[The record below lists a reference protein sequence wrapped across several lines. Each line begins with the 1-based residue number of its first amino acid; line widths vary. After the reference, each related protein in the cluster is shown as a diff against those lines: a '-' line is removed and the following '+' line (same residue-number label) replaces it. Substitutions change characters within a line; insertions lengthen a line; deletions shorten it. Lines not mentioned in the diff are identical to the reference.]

1 MCPHDFLLVFPLI
14 CVPTPGNAPTG
25 AKGGASAR
33 TITKS
38 GIGYDLI
45 HGLAADEGAR
55 MEEQELAESAEK
67 ARRPEQKQV
76 GITMALVAVLLAITT
91 MLGHRAH
98 TEEVLLQTRTNDQW
112 DYYQAKNN
120 RSEMY
125 AADAKL
131 ALLMRA
137 EGQSVATEFI
147 KQAEQQKIGAQE
159 IRQSAERLEEE
170 TRIEAKRANYFD
182 LAEVFLEATIVLC
195 SITLLSGSLFYWK
208 VSFVSTAVGVS
219 LATIALIR

>member
-1 MCPHDFLLVFPLI
+1 
-14 CVPTPGNAPTG
+14 
-25 AKGGASAR
+25 
-33 TITKS
+33 
-38 GIGYDLI
+38 
-45 HGLAADEGAR
+45 
-55 MEEQELAESAEK
+55 MEEQELADAAEK
-67 ARRPEQKQV
+67 ARRPEQKRV

-131 ALLMRA
+131 ALLMT
-137 EGQSVATEFI
+137 EGQSVAAEFT
-147 KQAEQQKIGAQE
+147 KQAEQQKTGTE
-159 IRQSAERLEEE
+159 DVRQSAEKLEEE
-170 TRIEAKRANYFD
+170 TRIEAKRASYFD
-182 LAEVFLEATIVLC
+182 LGEVCLEATIVLC

-208 VSFVSTAVGVS
+208 ISFVSTAIGLFLS
-219 LATIALIR
+219 MIALTR

>member
-1 MCPHDFLLVFPLI
+1 
-14 CVPTPGNAPTG
+14 
-25 AKGGASAR
+25 
-33 TITKS
+33 
-38 GIGYDLI
+38 
-45 HGLAADEGAR
+45 

-76 GITMALVAVLLAITT
+76 GITMALAAVLLAITT

-98 TEEVLLQTRTNDQW
+98 TEEVLVQTRTNDQW
-112 DYYQAKNN
+112 GYYQAKNN

-137 EGQSVATEFI
+137 AEGQSVATEFI
-147 KQAEQQKIGAQE
+147 KQAEHQKIGAEE

-208 VSFVSTAVGVS
+208 VSFVSTAIGLFLS
-219 LATIALIR
+219 TIALMR

>member
-1 MCPHDFLLVFPLI
+1 
-14 CVPTPGNAPTG
+14 
-25 AKGGASAR
+25 
-33 TITKS
+33 
-38 GIGYDLI
+38 
-45 HGLAADEGAR
+45 
-55 MEEQELAESAEK
+55 MEEQELADAAEK

-76 GITMALVAVLLAITT
+76 GITMAVVAVLLAITT

-131 ALLMRA
+131 ALLMT
-137 EGQSVATEFI
+137 EGQSVAAEFT
-147 KQAEQQKIGAQE
+147 KQAEQQKTGTE
-159 IRQSAERLEEE
+159 EVRQSAEKLEEE

-182 LAEVFLEATIVLC
+182 LGEVCLEATIVLC
-195 SITLLSGSLFYWK
+195 SITLLSDSLSYWK
-208 VSFVSTAVGVS
+208 ISFVSTAIGLFLS
-219 LATIALIR
+219 MIALTR

>member
-1 MCPHDFLLVFPLI
+1 
-14 CVPTPGNAPTG
+14 
-25 AKGGASAR
+25 
-33 TITKS
+33 
-38 GIGYDLI
+38 
-45 HGLAADEGAR
+45 
-55 MEEQELAESAEK
+55 MEEQELAEAAEK

-76 GITMALVAVLLAITT
+76 GITMAVAAVLLAITT

-131 ALLMRA
+131 ALLMT
-137 EGQSVATEFI
+137 EGQSVAAEFT
-147 KQAEQQKIGAQE
+147 KQAEQQKTGTE
-159 IRQSAERLEEE
+159 DVRRSAEKLEEE
-170 TRIEAKRANYFD
+170 TRIEAKRASYFD
-182 LAEVFLEATIVLC
+182 LGEVCLEATIVLC

-208 VSFVSTAVGVS
+208 ISFVTTAVGLF
-219 LATIALIR
+219 LAMIAVTR

>member
-1 MCPHDFLLVFPLI
+1 
-14 CVPTPGNAPTG
+14 
-25 AKGGASAR
+25 
-33 TITKS
+33 
-38 GIGYDLI
+38 
-45 HGLAADEGAR
+45 
-55 MEEQELAESAEK
+55 MEEQELAEAAEN

-76 GITMALVAVLLAITT
+76 GITMAVAAVLLAIIT

-131 ALLMRA
+131 ALLMT
-137 EGQSVATEFI
+137 EGQSVAAEFT
-147 KQAEQQKIGAQE
+147 KQAEQQKTGTE
-159 IRQSAERLEEE
+159 DVRQLAEKLEGE
-170 TRIEAKRANYFD
+170 TRIEAKRASYFD
-182 LAEVFLEATIVLC
+182 LGEVCLEATIVLC

-208 VSFVSTAVGVS
+208 ISFVSTAVGLL
-219 LATIALIR
+219 LAMIALTR

>member
-1 MCPHDFLLVFPLI
+1 
-14 CVPTPGNAPTG
+14 
-25 AKGGASAR
+25 
-33 TITKS
+33 
-38 GIGYDLI
+38 
-45 HGLAADEGAR
+45 
-55 MEEQELAESAEK
+55 MEEQELAEAAEK

-76 GITMALVAVLLAITT
+76 GITMAVAAVLLAIIT

-131 ALLMRA
+131 ALLMT
-137 EGQSVATEFI
+137 EGQSVAAEFT
-147 KQAEQQKIGAQE
+147 KQAEQQKTGTE
-159 IRQSAERLEEE
+159 DVRQSAEKLEEE
-170 TRIEAKRANYFD
+170 TRIEAKRASYFD
-182 LAEVFLEATIVLC
+182 LGEVCLEATIVLC

-208 VSFVSTAVGVS
+208 ISFVSTAVGLLLS
-219 LATIALIR
+219 MIALTR

>member
-1 MCPHDFLLVFPLI
+1 
-14 CVPTPGNAPTG
+14 
-25 AKGGASAR
+25 
-33 TITKS
+33 
-38 GIGYDLI
+38 
-45 HGLAADEGAR
+45 
-55 MEEQELAESAEK
+55 MEEQELAEAAEK

-76 GITMALVAVLLAITT
+76 GITMAVAAVLLAITT

-131 ALLMRA
+131 ALLMT
-137 EGQSVATEFI
+137 EGQSVAAEFT
-147 KQAEQQKIGAQE
+147 KQAEQQKTGTE
-159 IRQSAERLEEE
+159 DVRQSAEKLEEE
-170 TRIEAKRANYFD
+170 TRIEAKRASYFD
-182 LAEVFLEATIVLC
+182 LGEVCLESTIVLC

-208 VSFVSTAVGVS
+208 ISFVSTAVGLL
-219 LATIALIR
+219 LAMIALTR

>member
-1 MCPHDFLLVFPLI
+1 
-14 CVPTPGNAPTG
+14 
-25 AKGGASAR
+25 
-33 TITKS
+33 
-38 GIGYDLI
+38 
-45 HGLAADEGAR
+45 
-55 MEEQELAESAEK
+55 MEEQELAEAAEK

-76 GITMALVAVLLAITT
+76 GITMAVVAVLLAITT

-131 ALLMRA
+131 ALLMT
-137 EGQSVATEFI
+137 EGQSVAAEFT
-147 KQAEQQKIGAQE
+147 KQAEQQKTGTE
-159 IRQSAERLEEE
+159 DVRQSAEKLEEE

-182 LAEVFLEATIVLC
+182 LGEVCLEATIVLC

-208 VSFVSTAVGVS
+208 ISFVSTAIGLFLS
-219 LATIALIR
+219 MIALTR

>member
-1 MCPHDFLLVFPLI
+1 
-14 CVPTPGNAPTG
+14 
-25 AKGGASAR
+25 
-33 TITKS
+33 
-38 GIGYDLI
+38 
-45 HGLAADEGAR
+45 
-55 MEEQELAESAEK
+55 MEEQELVDAAEK

-76 GITMALVAVLLAITT
+76 GITMAVAAILLAITT

-131 ALLMRA
+131 ALLMT
-137 EGQSVATEFI
+137 EGQSVAAEFT
-147 KQAEQQKIGAQE
+147 KQAEQQKTGTE
-159 IRQSAERLEEE
+159 DVRQSAEKLEEE
-170 TRIEAKRANYFD
+170 TRIEAKRASYFD
-182 LAEVFLEATIVLC
+182 LGEVCLEATIVLC

-208 VSFVSTAVGVS
+208 ISFVSTAVGLL
-219 LATIALIR
+219 LAMIALTR

>member
-1 MCPHDFLLVFPLI
+1 
-14 CVPTPGNAPTG
+14 
-25 AKGGASAR
+25 
-33 TITKS
+33 
-38 GIGYDLI
+38 
-45 HGLAADEGAR
+45 
-55 MEEQELAESAEK
+55 MEEQELAEAAEK

-76 GITMALVAVLLAITT
+76 GITMAVAAVLLAIIT

-131 ALLMRA
+131 ALLMT
-137 EGQSVATEFI
+137 EGQSVTAEFT
-147 KQAEQQKIGAQE
+147 KQAELQKTGTE
-159 IRQSAERLEEE
+159 DVRQSAEKLEEE
-170 TRIEAKRANYFD
+170 TRIEAKRASYFD
-182 LAEVFLEATIVLC
+182 LGEVCLEATIVLC

-208 VSFVSTAVGVS
+208 ISFVSTAVGLL
-219 LATIALIR
+219 LAMIALTR